1 MNDND
6 RITIRRS
13 RKTTIEFYRG
23 TPRTYIIRE
32 ADLPRLRRIFNS
44 NRWPAHIHIGSNGLV
59 EMEFIVSDRE
69 VEPDIEDAFFIPNI
83 EPDPNQSYYDYR
95 ETMDDFVASTRS

>member
-6 RITIRRS
+6 RITIRAS

-44 NRWPAHIHIGSNGLV
+44 NRWPAYTYIGHDGLV
-59 EMEFIVSDRE
+59 EMEFSVSDRE
-69 VEPDIEDAFFIPNI
+69 VEPDIDDEFYIPVM
-83 EPDPNQSYYDYR
+83 EPDPLASYWDYR
-95 ETMDDFVASTRS
+95 ETMNDEIEATRS